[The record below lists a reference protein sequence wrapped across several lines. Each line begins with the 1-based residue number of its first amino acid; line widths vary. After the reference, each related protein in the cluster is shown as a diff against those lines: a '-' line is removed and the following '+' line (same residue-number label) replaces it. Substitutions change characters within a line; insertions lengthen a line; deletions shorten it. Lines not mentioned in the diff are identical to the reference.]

1 MTAFLHDIAAAMF
14 GFRKSETVTCVPNYS
29 NPIRFNL
36 YLYGNCSVGFVRSV
50 NQSRFWAIINR
61 LGSEEGLKLIASALY
76 LLLWPFNIK
85 LC

>member
-1 MTAFLHDIAAAMF
+1 MTAFLHEIAAAMF
-14 GFRKSETVTCVPNYS
+14 GFRKNETVTGVPNYS
-29 NPIRFNL
+29 KPIRFNL
-36 YLYGNCSVGFVRSV
+36 YLYANRSVGLVRSV

-61 LGSEEGLKLIASALY
+61 LGSEEGLKLIASAFY